1 MNTKQFKHVDP
12 ADLMKISDLQLLA
25 RTVVEGAF
33 SGMHRS
39 PLHGSSIEFAQYR
52 PYVQGDDLRF
62 VDWTLYGKTD
72 RLHVKMF
79 HEETSLQCTIL
90 LDCSASMNYGSGAV
104 TKFQYARMLAA
115 CLTMML
121 YKQNDSFGL
130 VTYHHDVFMHIQPKC
145 SPQQLY
151 NVLTALDTLQPQG
164 RTDTDKSLAYLG
176 NILKPRGMVVLISD
190 LLHPLAEMLKHLKSL
205 RARRHDVLVLQIA
218 DPAEQTFPFDHTI
231 TLIDAESQNEQ
242 YVVPDTVRKEYLEN
256 RHNHFSNIQ
265 RECRA
270 AEIDIEEFT
279 TSEPLDRALHHFLY
293 RRNHALYTS
302 SVNKNAAAGGA

>member
-1 MNTKQFKHVDP
+1 MNKQFKHVDP
-12 ADLMKISDLQLLA
+12 ADLMKLSDLQLLA
-25 RTVVEGAF
+25 RTVVEGSF

-52 PYVQGDDLRF
+52 PYVQGDDLRH
-62 VDWTLYGKTD
+62 VDWTLYGRSD

-104 TKFQYARMLAA
+104 SKFHYARMLAA

-121 YKQNDSFGL
+121 YKQNDAFGL
-130 VTYHHDVFMHIQPKC
+130 VTYHHDVFKHLNPKA

-151 NVLTALDTLQPQG
+151 NVLTTLDTLQPEG

-176 NILKPRGMVVLISD
+176 NVLKPRGMVILISD
-190 LLHPLAEMLKHLKSL
+190 LLHPLDEMLKHLKSL

-218 DPAEQTFPFDHTI
+218 DVAEQTFPFDRTI
-231 TLIDAESQNEQ
+231 TLVDAESSNEQ
-242 YVVPDTVRKEYLEN
+242 YVVPDSVRKEYLEN
-256 RHNHFSNIQ
+256 RRNHFSVIQ

-270 AEIDIEEFT
+270 AEIDIEEFVT
-279 TSEPLDRALHHFLY
+279 TEPLDRALHHFMY
-293 RRNHALYTS
+293 RRNHALYSS
-302 SVNKNAAAGGA
+302 SVNKNMAAGGV